1 MRKGLQAT
9 MQDICGEAGMSFG
22 AVYNLFPSK
31 DDIIA
36 RMVAQSKE
44 WNRFDSPPQS
54 TSDQTVSG
62 LFEAHLRS
70 RLEDPER
77 MRGSGI
83 FFEFVSA
90 ATRDERLSELARDIM
105 DGITDDLA
113 GIVSEQQ
120 RRGAVDARLDPRCTA
135 WVLMSLVHGIMVQQI
150 VDPETKNTLALGK
163 IGEVCFRGYHVMSG
177 YFNNPEATAATVDDA
192 GWLHSGDLG
201 SMDKDGY
208 VRITGRLKEMIIRGG
223 ENIYPAEIEAYLFT
237 HPKIAQVAVFGVPDE
252 KLGEEIAAWV
262 QFHQGEKMTEEELR
276 EFCRHGLAHFK
287 VPRLIK
293 FVDEFPMTVTGKIQK
308 FRMREI
314 MDAELKSI
322 LNS

>member
-150 VDPETKNTLALGK
+150 VDPETSVRSIVETFYALLAD
-163 IGEVCFRGYHVMSG
+163 
-177 YFNNPEATAATVDDA
+177 PAD
-192 GWLHSGDLG
+192 GD
-201 SMDKDGY
+201 
-208 VRITGRLKEMIIRGG
+208 R
-223 ENIYPAEIEAYLFT
+223 
-237 HPKIAQVAVFGVPDE
+237 Q
-252 KLGEEIAAWV
+252 
-262 QFHQGEKMTEEELR
+262 
-276 EFCRHGLAHFK
+276 
-287 VPRLIK
+287 
-293 FVDEFPMTVTGKIQK
+293 
-308 FRMREI
+308 
-314 MDAELKSI
+314 
-322 LNS
+322 